1 MALFK
6 KEKRRPALAKPA
18 PPPAD
23 LHERIAKRA
32 YELFEEGG
40 CVNGN
45 DMDHWL
51 EAEREVREHQP
62 AA

>member
-1 MALFK
+1 MSLLKRK
-6 KEKRRPALAKPA
+6 KTQPASTKPV
-18 PPPAD
+18 PPAD
-23 LHERIAKRA
+23 DLHRWIAKRA
-32 YELFEEGG
+32 YELFEESG

-45 DMDHWL
+45 DKDHWL

>member
-1 MALFK
+1 VSLLKREK
-6 KEKRRPALAKPA
+6 KQPASTKPA
-18 PPPAD
+18 PPPDD
-23 LHERIAKRA
+23 LHRWIAKRA

-40 CVNGN
+40 GVNGN

-51 EAEREVREHQP
+51 EAEREIREHRP

>member
-1 MALFK
+1 MALSK
-6 KEKRRPALAKPA
+6 KAKKPSAVTKPA
-18 PPPAD
+18 ALPDD
-23 LHERIAKRA
+23 LHRWIAKRA

-40 CVNGN
+40 CMDGN

>member
-1 MALFK
+1 VLLSKKAKKPSALT
-6 KEKRRPALAKPA
+6 KPA
-18 PPPAD
+18 PPPDD
-23 LHERIAKRA
+23 LHRWIAKRA

-40 CVNGN
+40 GVNGN

-51 EAEREVREHQP
+51 EAEREIREHRP

>member
-1 MALFK
+1 VSPSK
-6 KEKRRPALAKPA
+6 KVKKPPVSTKPA
-18 PPPAD
+18 PPPGD
-23 LHERIAKRA
+23 VHRWIAKRA

>member
-1 MALFK
+1 MSLLK
-6 KEKRRPALAKPA
+6 KEKRRPAVAKPA
-18 PPPAD
+18 PPPAG

-40 CVNGN
+40 CENGK

>member
-1 MALFK
+1 VSLLKRK
-6 KEKRRPALAKPA
+6 KTQPVSTKPA
-18 PPPAD
+18 SPPAD
-23 LHERIAKRA
+23 LHRWIAKRA

-40 CVNGN
+40 CVNGK
-45 DMDHWL
+45 DTDHWL

>member
-1 MALFK
+1 MSLLKRK
-6 KEKRRPALAKPA
+6 KTQPASTKPA
-18 PPPAD
+18 SPPVD
-23 LHERIAKRA
+23 LHRWIAKRA
-32 YELFEEGG
+32 YELFEESG

-45 DMDHWL
+45 DKDHWL

>member
-1 MALFK
+1 MSLLKRK
-6 KEKRRPALAKPA
+6 KTQPVSTKPGS
-18 PPPAD
+18 PPAD
-23 LHERIAKRA
+23 LHRWIAKRA
-32 YELFEEGG
+32 YELFEENG
-40 CVNGN
+40 CVDGN